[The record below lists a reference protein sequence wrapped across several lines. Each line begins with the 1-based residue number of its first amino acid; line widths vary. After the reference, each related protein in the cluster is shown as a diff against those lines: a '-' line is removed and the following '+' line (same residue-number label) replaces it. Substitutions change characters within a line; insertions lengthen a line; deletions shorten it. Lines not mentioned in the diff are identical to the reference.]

1 MQSQDVIVRMWAW
14 TEPIPPTRTEHG
26 KGRGSPRCRG
36 WSRNSTWIERAT
48 MGSLLVATMVALLAS
63 ACTLPS
69 GGSDE
74 PRTAA
79 ARELLALIPQDVK
92 PCVEEYGEN
101 PFLGGGTEV
110 AIAGH
115 STAVAGVFCSW
126 EPPTAPRDEAGSV
139 SLTYLLFPTADAMYG
154 DYWGHWV
161 WEGRHGTDC
170 ATQTSSEFVYL
181 VDSLAAGHVFC
192 TGSEFQ
198 PEITWTDDRHLV
210 LSSAMQIP
218 FPDIGAPEI
227 FEWWLGR
234 FAGQVDLRV
243 GAAAEQCL
251 GKTAEIVGSP
261 QNDLLRGTPGK
272 DIILGLGGGDVI
284 RGLGAKDLICGGSGD
299 DRLMG
304 GRGNDLL
311 SGGREDDWL
320 DGGGQLWDRLTYA
333 DAAGPVR
340 VDLVAGIAAGEGR
353 DAVTGFR
360 DVVGSRYD
368 DVLIG
373 NDDLNNLFG
382 EAGDDVLYGGGDWDW
397 LHGGSGSDT
406 LEGESGR
413 SWLYGEDGDDVLRGG
428 PDPDRLFGG
437 PGSDTCTKGEWLT
450 TCDGL
455 TGATRAHG
463 A

>member
-1 MQSQDVIVRMWAW
+1 MARSM
-14 TEPIPPTRTEHG
+14 
-26 KGRGSPRCRG
+26 
-36 WSRNSTWIERAT
+36 WIERMT
-48 MGSLLVATMVALLAS
+48 IESLLVATMVALLAS

-69 GGSDE
+69 GGSHE

-79 ARELLALIPQDVK
+79 GRELLALIPEDVK
-92 PCVEEYGEN
+92 PCVEEYEEN

-115 STAVAGVFCSW
+115 PAAVAGVFCSW
-126 EPPTAPRDEAGSV
+126 EPPTAPQDEAGSV

-154 DYWGHWV
+154 DYRGNWV
-161 WEGRHGTDC
+161 WGGRHGTDC

-181 VDSLAAGHVFC
+181 VDSLEAGHVFC
-192 TGSEFQ
+192 TGSKFQ

-210 LSSAMQIP
+210 LANAMQIP
-218 FPDIGAPEI
+218 FPDIGAPEL

-272 DIILGLGGGDVI
+272 DIILGLGGDDVI
-284 RGLGAKDLICGGSGD
+284 RGLGAKDRICGGSGD
-299 DRLMG
+299 DRLIG

-311 SGGREDDWL
+311 SGGTGDDRM

-333 DAAGPVR
+333 DTAGPVR
-340 VDLVAGIAAGEGR
+340 VDLAAGIAAGEGR
-353 DAVTGFR
+353 DAVTGFH

-382 EAGDDVLYGGGDWDW
+382 EAGDDILRGGGNWDW
-397 LHGGSGSDT
+397 LHGGGGSDT
-406 LEGESGR
+406 LEGGSGR

-437 PGSDTCTKGEWLT
+437 PGSDTCTRGEWLT
-450 TCDGL
+450 TCEG
-455 TGATRAHG
+455 
-463 A
+463 